1 MFVSVSVSNL
11 SAPRILIVQPGDLG
25 DLILSTPAISALRE
39 AHPNAFIGLL
49 AVSQAVPVIEGTGL
63 VDVVISIDR
72 RTAGGTLAFFKPD
85 NLRRIFSLRQYCFD
99 TVLYFRQFTLKA
111 GTLKFALIG
120 AVSAARRRIGLQNGN
135 GWFLTESLPDQG
147 FGAQH
152 QAQYWLNLIGL
163 LGLDSTPRP
172 AVIAQTETTL
182 LPPKI
187 TGRPRVVIHA
197 GSGGFSLARRWSP
210 EGFAAVANQLH
221 ETHQAE
227 IVLVGGKGDDADAV
241 EAALNTE
248 TRADAVNLSQKTS
261 LAELGAVLASTDVF
275 IGADSGVMHL
285 AAAAGAPVAAIFGP
299 TNPSAWGPW
308 TPAGRQIVIRSGV
321 ECSPCSYVGHS
332 IGLRDGCE
340 ARTSMRLVKPAQVYH
355 AAVRLLEGG
364 GEPVYQPGVP
374 DRKPA
379 MHHPQ
384 RIQILGLP
392 VDAITFNEWL
402 DLIGRW
408 VHEGNR
414 AYHVCTVNPE
424 FMVIAQDDPNF
435 RNILRR
441 SDLCIPDGIGLLYAA
456 RILGSRLPQRVTGS
470 DGVPL
475 IAERAAREG
484 WRLYLLGAAE
494 GIAQQTADIL
504 TKRYPGLQIAGVYS
518 GSPAPEEEDAIVERI
533 NASGAD
539 VLFVAYGAP
548 VQDKWIARNLP
559 RLEVKMA
566 MGVGGAF
573 DFIAGIL
580 PRAPLW
586 MQRAGL
592 EWLYRLYL
600 QPSRIRRQIRLPI
613 FMLRVIADRLR
624 GVRAESKYS

>member
-1 MFVSVSVSNL
+1 MSISTPAS
-11 SAPRILIVQPGDLG
+11 RILIVQPGDLG
-25 DLILSTPAISALRE
+25 DLILSTPAIHALRE
-39 AHPNAFIGLL
+39 AHPTAFIGLL
-49 AVSQAVPVIEGTGL
+49 AVSHAAPVIEGTGL
-63 VDVVISIDR
+63 VDVVITLDR
-72 RTAGGTLAFFKPD
+72 KTAGSTLAFFKPD
-85 NLRRIFSLRQYCFD
+85 NLRRIFALRQHRFD

-111 GTLKFALIG
+111 GTLKFALIAAATG
-120 AVSAARRRIGLQNGN
+120 ARRQIGLQNGN
-135 GWFLTESLPDQG
+135 GWFLTDSLPDEG
-147 FGAQH
+147 FGAKH
-152 QAQYWLNLIGL
+152 QAQYWLDLVGL
-163 LGLDSTPRP
+163 LGARSAPKP
-172 AVIAQTETTL
+172 PVVAQTETDL
-182 LPPKI
+182 LPPKV

-210 EGFAAVANQLH
+210 EGFTAVANRLH
-221 ETHQAE
+221 ETHQAQ
-227 IVLVGGKGDDADAV
+227 IVLVGGKGDDADVV
-241 EAALNTE
+241 EAALNPA
-248 TRADAVNLSQKTS
+248 TRADTINLSGRTS
-261 LAELGAVLASTDVF
+261 LAELTSVLASADVF

-285 AAAAGAPVAAIFGP
+285 ASAVTSVAAIFGP
-299 TNPSAWGPW
+299 SNPAAWGPW
-308 TPAGRQIVIRSGV
+308 TPAGRHIVVRSGV
-321 ECSPCSYVGHS
+321 ECSPCSYVGHG

-340 ARTSMRLVKPAQVYH
+340 ARTCMRLVTPAQVYR
-355 AAVRLLEGG
+355 AAVRLLEGED
-364 GEPVYQPGVP
+364 EPGMPE
-374 DRKPA
+374 RKPDLR
-379 MHHPQ
+379 HDK

-392 VDAITFNEWL
+392 VDAITFDQWL

-408 VHEGNR
+408 VREGER

-441 SDLCIPDGIGLLYAA
+441 CDLCIPDGIGLLYAA
-456 RILGSRLPQRVTGS
+456 RILGSRLPERVTGS

-475 IAERAAREG
+475 IAERAAHEG

-504 TKRYPGLQIAGVYS
+504 TERYPGLQIAGVYS
-518 GSPAPEEEDAIVERI
+518 GSPAPDEEDAIVERI

-539 VLFVAYGAP
+539 ILLVAYGAP
-548 VQDKWIARNLP
+548 IQDKWIARNLP
-559 RLEVKMA
+559 RLNVSMA
-566 MGVGGAF
+566 MGIGGAF

-613 FMLRVIADRLR
+613 FMLRVLADRVR
-624 GVRAESKYS
+624 GIRAE